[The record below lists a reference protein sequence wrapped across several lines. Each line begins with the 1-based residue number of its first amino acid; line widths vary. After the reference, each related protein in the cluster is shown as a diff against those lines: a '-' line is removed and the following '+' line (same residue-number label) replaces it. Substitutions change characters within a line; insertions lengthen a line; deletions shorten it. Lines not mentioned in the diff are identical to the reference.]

1 MDRAE
6 PQAAHLRA
14 GVASGLAALSAFL
27 ILHAIWIVPIWTIVP
42 VGFVL
47 ASAGGAAVGLAYV
60 DVLPRLPTSRPRRW
74 IAVDAAI
81 AAVLAPGV
89 LVGELRGPLPAATGP
104 DGITAMELA
113 DVAGD
118 LVLFLVLA
126 SAVAAVGG
134 WLLGSR
140 GAARSCAVASFLIA
154 LGPGHNI
161 PALAGTAAVPT
172 ELAILAIEA
181 TVAAVVL
188 VEGHAFLIREPPAAR
203 AAGAA
208 VRPSP
213 SGRN

>member
-81 AAVLAPGV
+81 AAVFPP
-89 LVGELRGPLPAATGP
+89 R
-104 DGITAMELA
+104 
-113 DVAGD
+113 
-118 LVLFLVLA
+118 
-126 SAVAAVGG
+126 
-134 WLLGSR
+134 
-140 GAARSCAVASFLIA
+140 
-154 LGPGHNI
+154 
-161 PALAGTAAVPT
+161 ALAGTAAVPT

-203 AAGAA
+203 EAGAA
-208 VRPSP
+208 VRPS
-213 SGRN
+213 